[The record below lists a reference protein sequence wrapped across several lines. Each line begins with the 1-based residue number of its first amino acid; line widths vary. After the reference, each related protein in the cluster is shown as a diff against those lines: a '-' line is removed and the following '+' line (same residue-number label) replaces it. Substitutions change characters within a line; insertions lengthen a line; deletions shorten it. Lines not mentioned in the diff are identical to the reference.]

1 MRIAS
6 LRIISILIIS
16 RLMTNQLP
24 PAKNLGLLINEVSR
38 LLRRRLDRDA
48 QAIGLTS
55 AQWRVLAY
63 LVRYE
68 GSNQASLADHMD
80 MEPITLSRHLDRME
94 AAGMLERQADPHD
107 RRAHRLYLTDSGR
120 ELMAG
125 FRTMATDVMRD
136 STQGVSDRE
145 IDQAVTV
152 LSRMRA
158 NLTGKTG
165 GPAAMSQS
173 VPEKVEIQ

>member
-1 MRIAS
+1 CRSWRGGFIWGRAGDGAREGPGRAVFGARHTGSSRISPPRNTHMRIAS

-63 LVRYE
+63 LV
-68 GSNQASLADHMD
+68 
-80 MEPITLSRHLDRME
+80 
-94 AAGMLERQADPHD
+94 
-107 RRAHRLYLTDSGR
+107 
-120 ELMAG
+120 
-125 FRTMATDVMRD
+125 
-136 STQGVSDRE
+136 
-145 IDQAVTV
+145 
-152 LSRMRA
+152 
-158 NLTGKTG
+158 
-165 GPAAMSQS
+165 
-173 VPEKVEIQ
+173 